1 MRTVLAHA
9 CAFHALHGIFVVVS
23 IQSGHG
29 RRPGCVGSIGELY
42 LFICLQ
48 QRCKPGIIESVPSRS
63 SVHTRHRQG
72 MLWPLLD
79 SMSMCACLCRGRFFC
94 HWFVIRM
101 DVLFY
106 RADAMSMT
114 EGTAPPPIYWDSVPR
129 NGESTEY
136 GDPTLGKGR
145 LAI

>member
-42 LFICLQ
+42 LFICLHIAA
-48 QRCKPGIIESVPSRS
+48 REVKPGIIESVPSRS
-63 SVHTRHRQG
+63 SVHTRHRQPADS

-79 SMSMCACLCRGRFFC
+79 S
-94 HWFVIRM
+94 
-101 DVLFY
+101 
-106 RADAMSMT
+106 
-114 EGTAPPPIYWDSVPR
+114 
-129 NGESTEY
+129 
-136 GDPTLGKGR
+136 
-145 LAI
+145 